1 MPPLYLLEPTSPGAA
16 WMPFTGVR
24 PICELR
30 AGAWR
35 IRERWEGVLGI
46 EARAILG
53 THVAGFH
60 EMDEPQVQAPGPITG
75 PAIVCRS
82 DFAPS
87 GHAPDLPD
95 GTRRLVHEGATVAW
109 IVPDGATWTAPN
121 DDGASA
127 EIDGILLQGAADLVS
142 ALELFLPGDVL
153 TAIGDVHPDPIP
165 EGTTILGAPGD
176 VVLAGAHVEP
186 GVVFD
191 VRNGP
196 VFIEE
201 GAEVRHGT
209 RLEGPCFIGP
219 HARILGGFIRVS
231 YVGAW
236 CVVRGEV
243 SHTLFLG
250 FANKAH
256 DGFVGHSVV
265 GHWVNLGAGTTT
277 SNLKNTYGPIR
288 LDLPGG
294 RVETGRQYLGTLLGD
309 HAKAA
314 IGTMFSTGSVIG
326 AGANVFGSGRPP
338 KFVPPMAWGEASGVT
353 MSKEGFLAIAE
364 RVLPRRNVEVTS
376 ARRAALEALWD
387 RTTAK

>member
-35 IRERWEGVLGI
+35 IRERWEGVLGT
-46 EARAILG
+46 EATAILG

-109 IVPDGATWTAPN
+109 IVPDGTTWTAPN
-121 DDGASA
+121 DDGPSA
-127 EIDGILLQGAADLVS
+127 EIDGILLLGAADLVS
-142 ALELFLPGDVL
+142 ALELFLPGDVI
-153 TAIGDVHPDPIP
+153 TAIGEVHPDPIP
-165 EGTTILGAPGD
+165 EGTTILGAPAD

-196 VFIEE
+196 VFVEE

-209 RLEGPCFIGP
+209 RLEGP
-219 HARILGGFIRVS
+219 
-231 YVGAW
+231 
-236 CVVRGEV
+236 
-243 SHTLFLG
+243 
-250 FANKAH
+250 
-256 DGFVGHSVV
+256 
-265 GHWVNLGAGTTT
+265 
-277 SNLKNTYGPIR
+277 
-288 LDLPGG
+288 
-294 RVETGRQYLGTLLGD
+294 
-309 HAKAA
+309 
-314 IGTMFSTGSVIG
+314 
-326 AGANVFGSGRPP
+326 
-338 KFVPPMAWGEASGVT
+338 
-353 MSKEGFLAIAE
+353 
-364 RVLPRRNVEVTS
+364 
-376 ARRAALEALWD
+376 
-387 RTTAK
+387 

>member
-1 MPPLYLLEPTSPGAA
+1 MPPLYLLEPADPGAA

-30 AGAWR
+30 AGLWP
-35 IRERWEGVLGI
+35 IRERWEGVLGHS
-46 EARAILG
+46 ATAILG
-53 THVAGFH
+53 THIVGFH
-60 EMDEPQVQAPGPITG
+60 EADEPAIQPHAPVTG
-75 PAIVCRS
+75 PAVICRS

-87 GHAPDLPD
+87 GHAPDLPE
-95 GTRRLVHEGATVAW
+95 GTRRLVHEGTTVGW
-109 IVPDGATWTAPN
+109 IVPEGVTWQGPN
-121 DDGASA
+121 DEGKAAELDGVV
-127 EIDGILLQGAADLVS
+127 LHGAADLVTV
-142 ALELFLPGDVL
+142 LELFLPGDVA
-153 TAIGDVHPDPIP
+153 TATADVNPDPIP
-165 EGTTILGAPGD
+165 EGTVILGDPGD

-191 VRNGP
+191 VRHGP
-196 VFIEE
+196 VIVEE

-209 RLEGPCFIGP
+209 RLEGPCFVGP
-219 HARILGGFIRVS
+219 YARVLGGFIRQSVI
-231 YVGAW
+231 GPW

-243 SHTLFLG
+243 STTLFLG

-277 SNLKNTYGPIR
+277 SNLKNTYGPVR

-294 RVETGRQYLGTLLGD
+294 RVETGRQMLGTLFGD

-314 IGTMFSTGSVIG
+314 IGTMFSTGTVVG
-326 AGANVFGSGRPP
+326 AGANVFGTGRPP
-338 KFVPPMAWGEASGVT
+338 KYVPPMAWGEQTGQT
-353 MSKEGFLAIAE
+353 MSKEGFVAIAE
-364 RVLPRRNVEVTS
+364 RVLPRRNVEVTP
-376 ARRAALEALWD
+376 ARRASLEALWD